1 MAFSIPQTVLEEI
14 KARTDLADLISSYG
28 IAVRRAG
35 SDYKACCPFH
45 HEKTPSFVIHPNQ
58 GYYHC
63 FGCGEKGN
71 IFSFV
76 MKQEGLSFVEAVKK
90 LAGQCGVTVEEKEDP
105 DAGRRA
111 RLYALHAELAAF
123 FRRCLKV
130 APEAEAARRY
140 LATRAL
146 PEEYLEKFCVG
157 YAPLAAE
164 SMQKWAQKY
173 KFSADEM
180 DAAGVLLKSK
190 YANGRPYNRFGGR
203 LMFTICDRQGRPV
216 AFSGRILTNDK
227 KAAKYVNSPETLIF
241 KKSNVLFG
249 LDKAAP
255 NIVKTPGR
263 QAIVCEGQIDLIRCH
278 ACGFTNTVASQGT
291 AFTEE
296 HARMVKKCADSVVLV
311 FDADGA
317 GQKAAVKTG
326 GEFLALEVPVRV
338 ATLPPGEDPDSLL
351 RSQGSE
357 AFRVALEKSES
368 ITHFQVRTLLAKEA
382 HPESIDALARVSR
395 AALETL
401 AKCPSAML
409 RASLMAEAAKLLNL
423 PLAAVEEDFA
433 KLKSHLASKP
443 ASKTLVAAASLRP
456 LNPPTPSPKAA
467 PSVAAASPRPLEVA
481 ALSPRA
487 PQTSPYDDIPPEV
500 LYGMD
505 VPDVE
510 FIDAPPRAEPPP
522 PREMAL
528 CEFLFAY
535 ERNAELATLVSHY
548 APDELFAHDFT
559 RTFVAAWRAEIEK
572 ADDDAFAK
580 LRGELPSEETA
591 WLDGIMLGNER
602 TSLSELEP
610 TRILQDLLR
619 QLWVAAVRRRQGLL
633 PAASTPENDLLRL
646 TLSSHART
654 LQRAP
659 WSRASALMVVGM
671 ISVE

>member
-14 KARTDLADLISSYG
+14 KARTDLAELISSYG

-35 SDYKACCPFH
+35 ADYKACCPFH

-76 MKQEGLSFVEAVKK
+76 MKQEGLGFVEAVKK

-130 APEAEAARRY
+130 APEAETARRY

-255 NIVKTPGR
+255 NIVKAPGR

-357 AFRVALEKSES
+357 AFRTALENSES

-443 ASKTLVAAASLRP
+443 SSMVAAS
-456 LNPPTPSPKAA
+456 PTSA
-467 PSVAAASPRPLEVA
+467 PVVAASPRPLES
-481 ALSPRA
+481 SPSS
-487 PQTSPYDDIPPEV
+487 PSPYDDIPPEV

-510 FIDAPPRAEPPP
+510 FIAAPPRPEPPP

-528 CEFLFAY
+528 CEFLFAH
-535 ERNAELATLVSHY
+535 ERNAELDALLSQC

-559 RTFVAAWRAEIEK
+559 RRFVAAWRAEIEK

-580 LRGELPSEETA
+580 LRGELPSEETS
-591 WLDGIMLGNER
+591 WLDGILLGDAR

-610 TRILQDLLR
+610 PRILQDLLR

-646 TLSSHART
+646 TLSSNART

-659 WSRASALMVVGM
+659 WPRASALMVVGT